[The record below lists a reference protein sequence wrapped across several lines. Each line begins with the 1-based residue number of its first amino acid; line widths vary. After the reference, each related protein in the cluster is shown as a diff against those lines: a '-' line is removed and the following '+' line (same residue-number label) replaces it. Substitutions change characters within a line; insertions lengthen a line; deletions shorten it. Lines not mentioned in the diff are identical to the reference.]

1 MNFRKIIDLLAIIL
15 PALIIILG
23 IVRLFVK
30 NTKGVNGLTM
40 LFAILLLL
48 GGLIRFYV
56 LGSGGGGG
64 SNHSG
69 PKPPPLTVSKHSEAF
84 NQSMEAVLGNYFS
97 MTAAFAKND
106 MAAVNQSASLLKA
119 ALDSFKI
126 DELKADT
133 LIYETALQPYG
144 NAKAELA
151 SIIADPSMEEKR
163 SSLNI
168 FSNEIFAL
176 ISTARYDIARL
187 YWLECNEAFG
197 ADKPGNWLSKT
208 ESETNPYGKED
219 CTEMKDKID
228 HVPADTTNKA
238 APDQTKK

>member
-30 NTKGVNGLTM
+30 KTKGVNGLTM
-40 LFAILLLL
+40 FFAVLLLL
-48 GGLIRFYV
+48 SGLIRFYV

-64 SNHSG
+64 SSHSG
-69 PKPPPLTVSKHSEAF
+69 PKPPPLTVSKHSDVF
-84 NQSMEAVLGNYFS
+84 NQSLEAVLTHYFA
-97 MTAAFAKND
+97 MTAAFAKGD
-106 MAAVNQSASLLKA
+106 AAAVNQSGNLLKA

-151 SIIADPSMEEKR
+151 SILADPSLEEKR

-168 FSNEIFAL
+168 FSNELFAL
-176 ISTARYDIARL
+176 ISTARYDLARL
-187 YWLECNEAFG
+187 YWLECSKAFG
-197 ADKPGNWLSKT
+197 EDKPGNWLSKT
-208 ESETNPYGKED
+208 EGDTNPYGKDD
-219 CTEMKDKID
+219 CTELKDKID
-228 HVPADTTNKA
+228 HVPADTTVKA